1 MTVYFRGNRVVSKQQ
16 TNYSGCIP
24 REKSSLN
31 CFAHS
36 LLALN
41 YHKLRDWCVAGL
53 EKSQPPAWGLSFPG
67 FSARKSDCKTR
78 AENHTNKILELY
90 PNSCSSPSRS
100 PDSLGSDGCCNTKF
114 KVCPPAAK
122 TRPMGQRKSSCSL
135 NGSRKQNSLPPPNC
149 LLCVKLSLCL

>member
-67 FSARKSDCKTR
+67 FSARTGMVVFTALLAPFGSCCTKLGGGGEGEAISQGLLLPVR
-78 AENHTNKILELY
+78 ALLTSVI
-90 PNSCSSPSRS
+90 SGSSVQV
-100 PDSLGSDGCCNTKF
+100 G
-114 KVCPPAAK
+114 
-122 TRPMGQRKSSCSL
+122 
-135 NGSRKQNSLPPPNC
+135 
-149 LLCVKLSLCL
+149 